1 MHQIV
6 FFTQLYYPDMTTT
19 ATIMTDIVE
28 DLASYGMNTE
38 VVCAQPTYIKNLGIK
53 SNSGIGELRPQLNM
67 KDKDIQRGKDL
78 GIEGLGN
85 SEIERSGKF
94 PKSEC
99 HNGVSIKRVWSFL
112 FDKNK
117 NSGRILN
124 STSCFL
130 SMLPRLFSTGTNALL
145 VFNTNPAL
153 LPLLGLIAHKLRK
166 QRYVIL
172 IHDLWPELPAH
183 TGIIKKG
190 GAFYRTIDF
199 LNKLSLKYAG
209 GIVVLS
215 ERMKKRILDKVPEM
229 NGSVHVIH
237 NWADANRL
245 FPVKKE
251 NNGLLEALRLHD
263 KKVVMYSGNMGR
275 YQPLEVMIGAA
286 YELRERKDIL
296 FLFAGDG
303 GKRQKIQEMAA
314 ALYLDNVMF
323 IPFQPLDRLAESLS
337 MADVAL
343 IGIYPK
349 NEGVIMP
356 SKLYGLLAVG
366 KPVICVS
373 DSSSE
378 IVEILEKSGAG
389 IHSEIGDPKEL
400 AIKILL
406 ILDNPEKA
414 KKMGQAGRTFFLE
427 HFERKK
433 LTTQWKCVLEKI
445 PITTTL
451 ILQMILA
458 YMIRTGYL
466 C

>member
-19 ATIMTDIVE
+19 AIIMAELAE

-38 VVCAQPTYIKNLGIK
+38 VFCAQPTYLVK
-53 SNSGIGELRPQLNM
+53 SKL
-67 KDKDIQRGKDL
+67 
-78 GIEGLGN
+78 
-85 SEIERSGKF
+85 
-94 PKSEC
+94 PKVES
-99 HNGVSIKRVWSFL
+99 HNGVSIIRVWSFL

-117 NSGRILN
+117 NTGRILN

-130 SMLPRLFSTGTNALL
+130 SMLPTVFSTGKNDLL
-145 VFNTNPAL
+145 IFNTNPAL

-183 TGIIKKG
+183 TGMIKKG

-199 LNKLSLKYAG
+199 LNKLSLKYAD

-215 ERMKKRILDKVPEM
+215 ERMKQRILDKVPKM

-237 NWADANRL
+237 NWADVNRI

-251 NNGLLEALRLHD
+251 NNEMLKALRLRD
-263 KKVVMYSGNMGR
+263 KKVVMYSGNLGR

-303 GKRQKIQEMAA
+303 GKRQKIQGMAA
-314 ALYLDNVMF
+314 ALDLDNVMF

-366 KPVICVS
+366 KPIICVS
-373 DSSSE
+373 DSKSE
-378 IVEILEKSGAG
+378 VVEILKTADAG
-389 IHSEIGDPKEL
+389 IHSSIDDPKEL
-400 AIKILL
+400 ARKIEE
-406 ILDNPEKA
+406 ILDNEVRA
-414 KKMGQAGRTFFLE
+414 FEMGENGRRYFLE

-433 LTTQWKCVLEKI
+433 
-445 PITTTL
+445 ITRKWIDL
-451 ILQMILA
+451 LQQIMSADYPSTICRSYPSTIFRSYGA
-458 YMIRTGYL
+458 GGAGVD
-466 C
+466 

>member
-1 MHQIV
+1 MHQVV

-38 VVCAQPTYIKNLGIK
+38 VVCAQPTYLVK
-53 SNSGIGELRPQLNM
+53 SKL
-67 KDKDIQRGKDL
+67 
-78 GIEGLGN
+78 
-85 SEIERSGKF
+85 
-94 PKSEC
+94 PKVES
-99 HNGVSIKRVWSFL
+99 HNGVSIRRVWSFL

-117 NSGRILN
+117 NIGRILN

-130 SMLPRLFSTGTNALL
+130 SMLPRLFSTGKNALL

-183 TGIIKKG
+183 TGMIKKG

-229 NGSVHVIH
+229 NDSVHVIH

-251 NNGLLEALRLHD
+251 NNEMLEALRLHD
-263 KKVVMYSGNMGR
+263 KKVVMYSGNLGR

-286 YELRERKDIL
+286 YELRKRKDIL

-303 GKRQKIQEMAA
+303 GKKQKIQRMAA
-314 ALYLDNVMF
+314 VLDLDNIMF

-337 MADVAL
+337 MADAAL
-343 IGIYPK
+343 IGIYPE

-366 KPVICVS
+366 KPIICVS
-373 DSSSE
+373 DSKSE
-378 IVEILEKSGAG
+378 VVEILNQAKAG
-389 IHSEIGDPKEL
+389 LHSSIDDSKEL
-400 AIKILL
+400 AQKIVALL
-406 ILDNPEKA
+406 DSP
-414 KKMGQAGRTFFLE
+414 KMAQELGRNGRRYFLE
-427 HFERKK
+427 HFERKIIMK
-433 LTTQWKCVLEKI
+433 QWKDVLKKALI
-445 PITTTL
+445 FTTNNKHDFRL
-451 ILQMILA
+451 K
-458 YMIRTGYL
+458 G
-466 C
+466 